1 MGFKK
6 VDYDELRT
14 KRSPNFLG
22 IPIRESGKVVQKSH
36 REKKIQEG
44 YTGSTSEVLIL
55 NEEFMEFH
63 YQNDGK
69 RKGASGNGNITIFN
83 NSIKDRIWDANLQF
97 SGSQFDNQNEENNM
111 NLGIFEPSSNKVL
124 KYEIVN
130 SENLPDLIKLTQD
143 IENLNENIKITN
155 IRGVIPDTEE
165 NYSKK
170 NFVLL
175 MSTENK
181 VRFTINI
188 ENVSNSIL
196 SRIEFKKF
204 FVDNF
209 YDIEF
214 KCDKTNEFKI
224 SKNSVEC
231 NINDLNPGER
241 VTLTIIAKIY
251 PKKKENIKTGKIEL
265 TFNLLNKVISG
276 VKINHFSAY
285 SHAMHAI
292 KKEEKDDAPNHWQ
305 CSLFFENHSE
315 FKMKLKSIQIFNK
328 TKSKKIIDLD
338 FNTSGTP
345 TINPRGRYTTN
356 DFDFV
361 DEKEPTFSRKVEYTV
376 NYKTQSNSR
385 ITSKFEESFFNIAK
399 ITFKKELSDQEIQSF
414 EEVTIDSK
422 ITINNNGTF
431 PVKGIQI
438 IEVIPE
444 DFMPSN
450 NISDYELFKSSGK
463 LDIEDVE
470 LTLTP
475 DDDDPSHKHTIELNI
490 NLKNGNS
497 KSVILVNDFLEL
509 KYPLKAITPD
519 YKKAYDFPLKINSFY
534 SKYNYNSEKNI
545 GEYYAIIDDLTS
557 SSEATLKVSHKRRQ
571 VIVGKEIFPGRNSDE
586 FAIYIIAKNG
596 SNIKLSDVNIKDTFP
611 DSFELISS
619 NIEHK
624 LSKSKKNGEQ
634 TISFVIDY
642 LLPYQEREIMYY
654 LKNLSGRDVSHSEL
668 ESFFVG

>member
-6 VDYDELRT
+6 VSYDELRT
-14 KRSPNFLG
+14 ETSPNFLG
-22 IPIRESGKVVQKSH
+22 IPIREGGKVIQKSN

-44 YTGSTSEVLIL
+44 YTGSTSEILIL

-69 RKGASGNGNITIFN
+69 RKIANGNGNITIYN

-130 SENLPDLIKLTQD
+130 SEDLPDLIKLTQN
-143 IENLNENIKITN
+143 IENLSENIKITN
-155 IRGVIPDTEE
+155 LNGEASNRVE
-165 NYSKK
+165 NNSKK

-175 MSTENK
+175 LGNENK
-181 VRFTINI
+181 VKFTIDI

-196 SRIEFKKF
+196 NKIQFRKS

-209 YDIEF
+209 YDIELN
-214 KCDKTNEFKI
+214 CDKTNEFKI
-224 SKNSVEC
+224 SKKTVEC
-231 NINDLNPGER
+231 NIKDLDPGEK
-241 VTLTIIAKIY
+241 VKLTIIAKIF

-265 TFNLLNKVISG
+265 IFNLLNKVTSG
-276 VKINHFSAY
+276 VKINQFSAY

-292 KKEEKDDAPNHWQ
+292 KKEEKDHAPNHWR

-315 FKMKLKSIQIFNK
+315 FKMKLKSILIYDK
-328 TKSKKIIDLD
+328 SKSKKILDLD
-338 FNTSGTP
+338 FNMLGTP
-345 TINPRGRYTTN
+345 TINPRGRYTS
-356 DFDFV
+356 DYFDLI

-376 NYKTQSNSR
+376 DYKTQSNSR
-385 ITSKFEESFFNIAK
+385 ITSKFDETFFNLAK
-399 ITFKKELSDQEIQSF
+399 ITFKKELSEYEIKSF
-414 EEVTIDSK
+414 EEAIIDSK
-422 ITINNNGTF
+422 IIINNDGTF

-438 IEVIPE
+438 IEIIPE

-450 NISDYELFKSSGK
+450 NISDYKLFKSSGK
-463 LDIEDVE
+463 LDIEDIE

-475 DDDDPSHKHTIELNI
+475 DDDDPSHKHTLGLNI
-490 NLKNGNS
+490 NLKNNNS
-497 KSVILVNDFLEL
+497 NSVIPVDDFLEL
-509 KYPLKAITPD
+509 MYPLKAITPD

-534 SKYNYNSEKNI
+534 LKCDNDSGENI
-545 GEYYAIIDDLTS
+545 GEYYTIVNDLTS
-557 SSEATLKVSHKRRQ
+557 SNESTIKVSHKRRQ
-571 VIVGKEIFPGRNSDE
+571 LIVGKEIFPGRNSDE
-586 FAIYIIAKNG
+586 FAIYILAKNG
-596 SNIKLSDVNIKDTFP
+596 SNIKLNEVNIKDTFP

-634 TISFVIDY
+634 TISFVIDN
-642 LLPYQEREIMYY
+642 LLPYQEKEIMYY
-654 LKNLSGRDVSHSEL
+654 LKNLSGKDVTHSEL